1 MGVSVSLAMKLVLL
15 SLLLGLSL
23 AKQADYTVS
32 QFSAF
37 MSKHGKQYETK
48 AEYNLRLNIFR
59 ENLAKIEEHNRSG
72 ASWKMEVNK
81 FSDLTKAE
89 FETLYTG
96 YKKTP
101 QSGGSPQ
108 AARPKAS
115 QKTIKD
121 LPESVDWRDK
131 GVVSAAKDQG
141 QCGSCWAFCATE
153 QIESYAAI
161 NSPTNEMLELSAQ
174 QITVCT
180 PNPQHC
186 GGWGACSGAI
196 PNLAYSY
203 VQLFGLATEA
213 DYPYTAGDFNGDRE
227 CHYDLS
233 TKPLSIGIGGYNR
246 LSPNNQEEVM
256 QHLAEVGPLSVAVY
270 ASTWDSYKGGVFT
283 GCPYEEDI
291 AINHCVQLVGYGTD
305 PTDGGYW
312 IVRNTWGDDWGE
324 DGYIR
329 LQRDE
334 TPQCGTNHSPSDGT
348 ACDDGPDKYGTQHVC
363 GMCGVLFDSTWPL
376 GATEYQKP

>member
-1 MGVSVSLAMKLVLL
+1 MGVSVSLAMKLVLI

-115 QKTIKD
+115 QKSIKD

-161 NSPTNEMLELSAQ
+161 NSPTNEMVELSAQ

-203 VQLFGLATEA
+203 
-213 DYPYTAGDFNGDRE
+213 
-227 CHYDLS
+227 
-233 TKPLSIGIGGYNR
+233 
-246 LSPNNQEEVM
+246 
-256 QHLAEVGPLSVAVY
+256 
-270 ASTWDSYKGGVFT
+270 
-283 GCPYEEDI
+283 
-291 AINHCVQLVGYGTD
+291 VQLVGYGTD